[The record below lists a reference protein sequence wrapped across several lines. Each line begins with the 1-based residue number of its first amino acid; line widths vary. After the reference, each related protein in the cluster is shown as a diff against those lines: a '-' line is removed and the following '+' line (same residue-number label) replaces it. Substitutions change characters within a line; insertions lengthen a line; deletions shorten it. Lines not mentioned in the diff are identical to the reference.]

1 MYLRTLIFFSLAFLL
16 STAAI
21 VPHAASSDPL
31 SYGPLGLTELDL
43 VKSQES
49 MAEAF
54 VYRDQDCR
62 MTSAQIQMTET
73 DLAKLPK
80 DVCVGRTQEIV
91 YLASIDSLIG
101 CLSQKV
107 EWANRTMI
115 GSNGLGKRKTGDR
128 KTPVGTYWLGY
139 PRKSLQFGIF
149 IPVGYPNKS
158 DIARGYTG
166 SAIGIHGPIRPFMC
180 LPAKS
185 IEKDWTAGCLAFAR
199 DTQIIDVSNWVL
211 ANWPVKLTVTED

>member
-1 MYLRTLIFFSLAFLL
+1 MFPKSIVFTFSALLLVTAFV
-16 STAAI
+16 SGNEAQAE
-21 VPHAASSDPL
+21 DL
-31 SYGPLGLTELDL
+31 SYGPLTLTETDFQQ
-43 VKSQES
+43 SQTS

-62 MTSAQIQMTET
+62 FSSEQIKMTET
-73 DLAKLPK
+73 DLLNIPK
-80 DVCVGRTQEIV
+80 DLCLGRTREIV
-91 YLASIDSLIG
+91 YSASLRSLVG
-101 CLSQKV
+101 CLSQKA

-115 GSNGLGKRKTGDR
+115 GSKGLGKRKTGDR

-149 IPVGYPNKS
+149 IPVGYPNKIEIS
-158 DIARGYTG
+158 KGYTG

-185 IEKDWTAGCLAFAR
+185 MEKDWTAGCLAFAR
-199 DTQIIDVSNWVL
+199 DSQIIEVSNWVL
-211 ANWPVKLTVTED
+211 KNWPVKLTVID